1 MLYTGYWY
9 VYRIIVFIYIEM
21 NPIVYC
27 RPFRHG
33 GKRTLYLVDTVA
45 LVAQQASYIRHLTDL
60 SVGEYTSADDK
71 VDMFDMEDWE
81 QQFQGNQVDV
91 TSFCILW
98 QQGVHCMASGVHFM
112 ASGGTFC
119 ILLVQCKNKH
129 G

>member
-1 MLYTGYWY
+1 M
-9 VYRIIVFIYIEM
+9 IVFIYIEL

-45 LVAQQASYIRHLTDL
+45 MVAQQASYIRHLTDL
-60 SVGEYTSADDK
+60 SVGEYTSADT

-98 QQGVHCMASGVHFM
+98 QQGVHFVTT
-112 ASGGTFC
+112 GGTFYDNRGY
-119 ILLVQCKNKH
+119 ILWH
-129 G
+129 